1 MNLGIYPDKSFSE
14 DIKVFKEKLE
24 HKEPFT
30 FSKFAD
36 GEWFAMRNITVYN
49 NEFQFS
55 KSREHAEARKDLIN
69 AFQFCHPNYYVG
81 ISCPCCQGSAFED
94 MKEYSNQADARL
106 TWANMWV
113 NSNYKYFL
121 SDILPL
127 FSNYKVALVAH
138 KDSNL
143 DNLPFRDSI
152 KAFYPIDKDAWVVNQ
167 DEVVTLKRRIAKEK
181 MKGWLFLFCCG
192 PFGNILAHRLTECDE
207 ENTYLDIGSTLNP
220 FLGTEGFRR
229 AYFDN
234 HENMKPCIWR

>member
-1 MNLGIYPDKSFSE
+1 MDLGIYPDKSFSE

-24 HKEPFT
+24 KKKTFT

-36 GEWFAMRNITVYN
+36 GEWFAMRNTLLNN

-55 KSREHAEARKDLIN
+55 RSKEHAQARIRLIN

-81 ISCPCCQGSAFED
+81 ISCPCCQGSAFEA
-94 MKEYSNQADARL
+94 MKEYSGQDDERL

-121 SDILPL
+121 SDIVPL

-167 DEVVTLKRRIAKEK
+167 DEAVTLKRRIEKEN

-192 PFGNILAHRLTECDE
+192 PFGNILAHKLTAFND
-207 ENTYLDIGSTLNP
+207 ENTYLDVGSTLNP

-229 AYFDN
+229 TYFNN